1 MQEYSREEVLTEAK
15 KLAEM
20 LANTKEI
27 ERFKQVETKINENQK
42 VQRLITK
49 IKTLQKQAV
58 NLQAYEKKEALK
70 IVEDTLAEAEEEL
83 DSIPIVN
90 EFKEKQKIQR
100 LITKIKTLQKQAV
113 NLQAY
118 EKKEALKIVED
129 TLAEAE
135 EELDSI
141 PIVNEFKEIQE
152 TVNNVLQLVSGT
164 IAREVTNHIIESTGG
179 NLLEGKTGS
188 TKENE
193 EPSCSNE

>member
-1 MQEYSREEVLTEAK
+1 
-15 KLAEM
+15 
-20 LANTKEI
+20 
-27 ERFKQVETKINENQK
+27 NQK
-42 VQRLITK
+42 V
-49 IKTLQKQAV
+49 
-58 NLQAYEKKEALK
+58 
-70 IVEDTLAEAEEEL
+70 
-83 DSIPIVN
+83 
-90 EFKEKQKIQR
+90 QR

-179 NLLEGKTGS
+179 NLLEGKTVLR
-188 TKENE
+188 KKMKNLHVVM
-193 EPSCSNE
+193 NKN